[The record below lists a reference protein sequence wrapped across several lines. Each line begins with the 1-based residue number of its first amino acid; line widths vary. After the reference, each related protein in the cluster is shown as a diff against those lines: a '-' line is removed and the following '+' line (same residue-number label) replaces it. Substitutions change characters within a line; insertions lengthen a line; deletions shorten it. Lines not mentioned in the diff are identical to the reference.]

1 MICLASTISISLF
14 PINHFFQYLYYTDT
28 GSTFFILFA
37 YYNQLK
43 ENCKLSALFCA
54 IAVLYR
60 QTNVVWVVF
69 FTIQLVLLNIEN
81 LVKQKTKS
89 KTTLVKAN
97 SETNSINL
105 ISNQRNKKISNLFE
119 FISRTPTEALDK
131 DFELNKFFIKLYRE
145 DFWGK
150 KLIYMDLFNIINL
163 NQIRPYLI
171 VVSTFIFFV
180 CVNNGIVVGD
190 RSNHE
195 ASIHLC
201 QLFYFWSFSCLFSF
215 SSFLF
220 SYRKIKNLFQFLNNN
235 VKLII
240 LIVLPCILIIVKNFT
255 FEHPFLLADNRHY
268 TFYIWSRVF
277 KRFEFLRYALTP
289 VYLICIYLF
298 YKNLNQTGKTIG
310 WLLAFTLCLFVGLVP
325 QKLIEF
331 RYFIIPYFIYRLNIS
346 QLSKKEIFTEFLFNL
361 LINLTTIYLFLNRVF
376 YWENAPNEPQRFM
389 W

>member
-1 MICLASTISISLF
+1 MDVKKIKS
-14 PINHFFQYLYYTDT
+14 YL
-28 GSTFFILFA
+28 
-37 YYNQLK
+37 
-43 ENCKLSALFCA
+43 
-54 IAVLYR
+54 AVLLA
-60 QTNVVWVVF
+60 F
-69 FTIQLVLLNIEN
+69 
-81 LVKQKTKS
+81 
-89 KTTLVKAN
+89 
-97 SETNSINL
+97 L
-105 ISNQRNKKISNLFE
+105 I
-119 FISRTPTEALDK
+119 
-131 DFELNKFFIKLYRE
+131 
-145 DFWGK
+145 
-150 KLIYMDLFNIINL
+150 
-163 NQIRPYLI
+163 
-171 VVSTFIFFV
+171 FV
-180 CVNNGIVVGD
+180 YVNNGIVVGD
-190 RSNHE
+190 RSNHQV
-195 ASIHLC
+195 SFHLC

-235 VKLII
+235 VKLLI

-277 KRFEFLRYALTP
+277 KRFEFVRYALTP

-361 LINLTTIYLFLNRVF
+361 LIKISLC
-376 YWENAPNEPQRFM
+376 
-389 W
+389 